1 MTRFLWLRHGPT
13 HQKAITGWRDVPAD
27 LSQTALIAQI
37 REGLPAE
44 ARMISSDL
52 IRAVATADALNR
64 GQPRLPHDPD
74 LREINFGAWDGLL
87 PAEVSA
93 RDPELSRAYWENP
106 GDLCPP
112 EGESWNATSARI
124 ERAAQRLHQGGTV
137 IIVAHYGAILTQLQ
151 RATGQTATEALGQYI
166 RPLSLTEILWHED
179 GRRQLLRVD
188 ELPAQ

>member
-27 LSQTALIAQI
+27 LSDLALIRQI
-37 REGLPAE
+37 RAGLPAE
-44 ARMISSDL
+44 ARLISSDL
-52 IRAVATADALNR
+52 IRAVSTADALSL
-64 GQPRLPHDPD
+64 GHQRLPHDPD

-93 RDPELSRAYWENP
+93 RDPDLSRAYWERP

-112 EGESWNATSARI
+112 EGESWNETSARV
-124 ERAAQRLHQGGTV
+124 ERAAQRLHRGGTV
-137 IIVAHYGAILTQLQ
+137 IVVAHYGAILTQVQ
-151 RATGQTATEALGQYI
+151 RATGQTAVETLAQYI
-166 RPLSLTEILWHED
+166 RPLSLTEIVWHAD
-179 GRRQLLRVD
+179 GSRALLRVD